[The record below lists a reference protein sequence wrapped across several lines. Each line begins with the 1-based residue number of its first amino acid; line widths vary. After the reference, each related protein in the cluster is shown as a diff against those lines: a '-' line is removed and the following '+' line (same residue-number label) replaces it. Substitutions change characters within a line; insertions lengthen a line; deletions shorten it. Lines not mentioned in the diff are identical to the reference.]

1 MKTFVKTMNMLVETL
16 RALDV
21 IINHEQTLLCSG
33 RVNGVALQH
42 ITEQKSSLLTTVDYL
57 DKQRRDHDVR
67 LKQSAPYLDQRGVDQ
82 QGSRQHEIADMWE
95 TVVQLSEKLSHINRH
110 NGMLLDKQLDYNT
123 QAMAILNASQTQ
135 KLYGPDGQ
143 TSVSGQI
150 VRKISV

>member
-1 MKTFVKTMNMLVETL
+1 MKTFIKTMNMLVETL
-16 RALDV
+16 QSLDL

-57 DKQRRDHDVR
+57 DKQRREHYVR
-67 LKQSAPYLDQRGVDQ
+67 LKQTAPY
-82 QGSRQHEIADMWE
+82 SRQPEIANMWK
-95 TVVQLSEKLSHINRH
+95 TVVQLSQKLSHINRH
-110 NGMLLDKQLDYNT
+110 NGMLLDKQLAYNS

-135 KLYGPDGQ
+135 KLYGPNGQ
-143 TSVSGQI
+143 TSVSGQS

>member
-1 MKTFVKTMNMLVETL
+1 MKTFIKTMNTLVETL
-16 RALDV
+16 QALDL
-21 IINHEQTLLCSG
+21 IIHHEQTLLCSG

-57 DKQRRDHDVR
+57 DKQRREHDVR
-67 LKQSAPYLDQRGVDQ
+67 LKQTAPY
-82 QGSRQHEIADMWE
+82 SRQPEIAGMWK

-110 NGMLLDKQLDYNT
+110 NGMLLDKQLAYNS

-135 KLYGPDGQ
+135 KLYGPNGQ
-143 TSVSGQI
+143 TSVSGQS

>member
-1 MKTFVKTMNMLVETL
+1 MKTFIKTMHSLVETL
-16 RALDV
+16 QALDL
-21 IINHEQTLLCSG
+21 IIHHEQTLLCSG

-57 DKQRRDHDVR
+57 DKQRREHDVR
-67 LKQSAPYLDQRGVDQ
+67 LKQTAPYLDL
-82 QGSRQHEIADMWE
+82 QGNRQPEVASMWE

-110 NGMLLDKQLDYNT
+110 NGMLLDKQLAYNS

-135 KLYGPDGQ
+135 KLYGPNGQ
-143 TSVSGQI
+143 TSVSGQA

>member
-1 MKTFVKTMNMLVETL
+1 MKTFIKTMNMLVETL
-16 RALDV
+16 QSLDL

-57 DKQRRDHDVR
+57 DKRRREHDVR
-67 LKQSAPYLDQRGVDQ
+67 LKQTAPY
-82 QGSRQHEIADMWE
+82 SRQPEIANMWK
-95 TVVQLSEKLSHINRH
+95 TVVQLSQKLSHINRH
-110 NGMLLDKQLDYNT
+110 NGMLLDKQLAYNS

-135 KLYGPDGQ
+135 KLYGPNGQ
-143 TSVSGQI
+143 TSVSGQS

>member
-1 MKTFVKTMNMLVETL
+1 MKTFIKTMNMLVETL
-16 RALDV
+16 QSLDL

-57 DKQRRDHDVR
+57 DKQRREHDLR
-67 LKQSAPYLDQRGVDQ
+67 LKQTAPY
-82 QGSRQHEIADMWE
+82 SRQPEIANMWK
-95 TVVQLSEKLSHINRH
+95 TVVQLSQKLSHINRH
-110 NGMLLDKQLDYNT
+110 NGMLLDKQLAYNS

-135 KLYGPDGQ
+135 KLYGPNGQ
-143 TSVSGQI
+143 TSVSGQS

>member
-1 MKTFVKTMNMLVETL
+1 MKTFIKTMNMLVETL
-16 RALDV
+16 QSLDL

-57 DKQRRDHDVR
+57 DKQRREHDVR
-67 LKQSAPYLDQRGVDQ
+67 LKQTAPY
-82 QGSRQHEIADMWE
+82 SRQPEIANMWK
-95 TVVQLSEKLSHINRH
+95 TVVQLSQKLSHINRH
-110 NGMLLDKQLDYNT
+110 NGMLLDKQLAYNS

-135 KLYGPDGQ
+135 KLYGPNGQ
-143 TSVSGQI
+143 TSVSGQS

>member
-1 MKTFVKTMNMLVETL
+1 MKTFIKTMNMLVETL
-16 RALDV
+16 QSLDL

-57 DKQRRDHDVR
+57 DKQRREHDVR
-67 LKQSAPYLDQRGVDQ
+67 LKQTAPY
-82 QGSRQHEIADMWE
+82 SRQPEIANMWK
-95 TVVQLSEKLSHINRH
+95 TVVQLSQKLSHINRH
-110 NGMLLDKQLDYNT
+110 NGMLLDKQLAYNS

-135 KLYGPDGQ
+135 KFYGANGLETVTGQ
-143 TSVSGQI
+143 S

>member
-1 MKTFVKTMNMLVETL
+1 MKTFIKTMQSLVETL
-16 RALDV
+16 QALDL
-21 IINHEQTLLCSG
+21 IIHHEQTLLCSG

-57 DKQRRDHDVR
+57 DKQRREHDVR
-67 LKQSAPYLDQRGVDQ
+67 LKQTAPY
-82 QGSRQHEIADMWE
+82 SRQPEIANMWK

-110 NGMLLDKQLDYNT
+110 NGMLLDKQLAYNN

-135 KLYGPDGQ
+135 KLYGPNGQ
-143 TSVSGQI
+143 TSVSGQA